1 MYKRFNFTG
10 KKKLSWKGNDRD
22 LVIQLAQHEGE
33 NYELSIL
40 FNLDRFLEQ
49 HKNNLVYVT
58 PYIGNASVVN
68 FFGTVGE
75 VNNEVKEINISDLSP
90 ISLIKLSVSVV
101 DEKNNSVTIYADRV
115 KPEEVVI
122 DKKEQSKSQK
132 LQSSLFNF
140 KNTPLD
146 VPYQVKCI
154 SGERPQ
160 VLCNSRIN
168 FKEKLSSSA
177 YLQSIVMPSIFREV
191 LIKYMFDE
199 ELEDEDWLENVFKFI
214 SENLTDEKYP
224 DRVNGSFVKKSETLD
239 WIEMVT
245 DRFASKQKFVEV
257 FNNYSES

>member
-1 MYKRFNFTG
+1 MIKFNITINHRILFVFIF
-10 KKKLSWKGNDRD
+10 
-22 LVIQLAQHEGE
+22 LVS
-33 NYELSIL
+33 LSIIA
-40 FNLDRFLEQ
+40 Q
-49 HKNNLVYVT
+49 
-58 PYIGNASVVN
+58 
-68 FFGTVGE
+68 
-75 VNNEVKEINISDLSP
+75 P
-90 ISLIKLSVSVV
+90 IELMNP
-101 DEKNNSVTIYADRV
+101 DND
-115 KPEEVVI
+115 
-122 DKKEQSKSQK
+122 
-132 LQSSLFNF
+132 F

-160 VLCNSRIN
+160 VLCNSKIN

-245 DRFASKQKFVEV
+245 DRFASKQKFVDSRC
-257 FNNYSES
+257 Y